1 MYSNVKYFLSQLYVG
16 WTTYGCL
23 KLEFE
28 LGIEI
33 GLALGWDF

>member
-23 KLEFE
+23 KLE